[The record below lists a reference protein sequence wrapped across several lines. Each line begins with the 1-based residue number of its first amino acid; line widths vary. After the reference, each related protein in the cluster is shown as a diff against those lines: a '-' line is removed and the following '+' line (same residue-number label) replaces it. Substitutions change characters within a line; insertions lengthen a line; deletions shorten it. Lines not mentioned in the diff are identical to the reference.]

1 MANRKGKSVSS
12 DRFYFLGLQNHC
24 DCSHEIK
31 RHLLLGRKARINL
44 DSVLKSKDITSLT
57 KVRMYSYGFPVVIFN
72 VNWCF
77 WILVLDKTLESPLD
91 RKEIKPVSPKGN
103 QPWIFTGR
111 SNTEAEAPMLW
122 PPDAKNQLIGK
133 DPDAWKDWG
142 QEKGVT
148 EDEMAGSHHR
158 LNGHEFE
165 QTLGDSEGQGSLV
178 CCSPWGHKE
187 YNSVTGQHY

>member
-91 RKEIKPVSPKGN
+91 CKEIKSVKPKEN
-103 QPWIFTGR
+103 QPWIFIGR
-111 SNTEAEAPMLW
+111 TEAEALKLW
-122 PPDAKNQLIGK
+122 PLEVKHQLTGK
-133 DPDAWKDWG
+133 DPDAGKDWRQRRSG
-142 QEKGVT
+142 QQRV
-148 EDEMAGSHHR
+148 R
-158 LNGHEFE
+158 L
-165 QTLGDSEGQGSLV
+165 LDSITDSMDMNLKN
-178 CCSPWGHKE
+178 PRR
-187 YNSVTGQHY
+187 